1 MIIGLTTN
9 KTKSFS
15 KCLNPWRA
23 ELSMWLL
30 GQPERGRGRTKNLIG
45 DLLGPPGPNWRVCFS
60 RGGCCVSFF
69 FGYYVFRWIRVYFS
83 FWSFRW
89 KPSNQDHVR
98 IHDWVEVAVQR
109 FPSNDIKGH
118 SHSPAYWRPAASPG
132 LVRLSLTHT
141 PRAARWKLTFL
152 GQVDSPYFLMTLC
165 TMVMWPQPRFC
176 SLGTSRHSWRSGWL
190 RQNVCY

>member
-1 MIIGLTTN
+1 MSESLTSRIVHVTAWPARERPWQN
-9 KTKSFS
+9 QKFDWWFVGSSGTKLAS
-15 KCLNPWRA
+15 
-23 ELSMWLL
+23 LSAGVGVVYHL
-30 GQPERGRGRTKNLIG
+30 
-45 DLLGPPGPNWRVCFS
+45 
-60 RGGCCVSFF
+60 FF

-83 FWSFRW
+83 FWSFRL

-118 SHSPAYWRPAASPG
+118 SHSPAYWRPAATSPG

-141 PRAARWKLTFL
+141 LRAARWKLTFL